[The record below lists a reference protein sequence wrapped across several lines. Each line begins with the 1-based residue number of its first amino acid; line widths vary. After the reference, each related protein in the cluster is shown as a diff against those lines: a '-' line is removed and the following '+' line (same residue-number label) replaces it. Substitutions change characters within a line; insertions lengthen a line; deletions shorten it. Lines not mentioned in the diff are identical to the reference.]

1 MIRIFRN
8 IRQQLAA
15 QNKVAA
21 YSRYAIGEILLV
33 VIGILIAL
41 QVNNWNE
48 HQKQKRQE
56 TIYLQNLSI
65 DLKKQIQLQ
74 DIYIDFEDIIIQ
86 DCKDIVA
93 HYQQNNG
100 FKKMDSIFPKIND
113 LSTRITFTNANT
125 TLLEMINS
133 GEINII
139 DNESLKKEL
148 MEFNRFIEGFA
159 ANTVSNN
166 TYQVDQIVV
175 RNVIKKSNFAS
186 YSYSKKLRSI
196 FQEKSQM
203 SFINVKDETLKK
215 IAIQNLNEPKLR
227 LEFINDV
234 VFRNGLSELQKAG
247 DENLKAKAKQLLK
260 HIEIELNQ

>member
-1 MIRIFRN
+1 MKIFRN
-8 IRQQLAA
+8 VRQKLAA
-15 QNKVAA
+15 ENKVMA
-21 YSRYAIGEILLV
+21 YLRYAIGEIFLV

-48 HQKQKRQE
+48 HRKQKQQE
-56 TIYLQNLSI
+56 TTYLQDLSI

-74 DIYIDFEDIIIQ
+74 DSYIDFENIIIQ

-93 HYQQNNG
+93 HYEQNNG
-100 FKKMDSIFPKIND
+100 FKKMESIFPKIND
-113 LSTRITFTNANT
+113 LSIRMSFTNANT

-133 GEINII
+133 GDINII

-148 MEFNRFIEGFA
+148 MEFNRFINGFA
-159 ANTVSNN
+159 SNTVKNN
-166 TYQVDQIVV
+166 TNLVDQIVV
-175 RNVIKKSNFAS
+175 RNVMKNSNFAT
-186 YSYSKKLRSI
+186 YSFSKRMRGKIPENFSLN
-196 FQEKSQM
+196 
-203 SFINVKDETLKK
+203 FITVKDNNLKT

-247 DENLKAKAKQLLK
+247 DERLKVKAEQLLK
-260 HIEIELNQ
+260 HIETELNK

>member
-1 MIRIFRN
+1 MKIFRN
-8 IRQQLAA
+8 VRQKLAA
-15 QNKVAA
+15 ENSVAK
-21 YSRYAIGEILLV
+21 YLRYAIGEIVLV

-48 HQKQKRQE
+48 NQKQKKRE
-56 TIYLQNLSI
+56 TIYLKNLSI

-74 DIYIDFEDIIIQ
+74 ERYIDFEDIIIE
-86 DCKDIVA
+86 DCNDIIA
-93 HYQQNNG
+93 HYEQNNG

-148 MEFNRFIEGFA
+148 MEFNQLIEGFA

-166 TYQVDQIVV
+166 TNLVDQIVV
-175 RNVIKKSNFAS
+175 RKVMKNSNFAS
-186 YSYSKKLRSI
+186 YSYSKKLRSKI
-196 FQEKSQM
+196 QEKSQM
-203 SFINVKDETLKK
+203 SFINVKDD
-215 IAIQNLNEPKLR
+215 NPK
-227 LEFINDV
+227 NDC
-234 VFRNGLSELQKAG
+234 NSKSQ
-247 DENLKAKAKQLLK
+247 
-260 HIEIELNQ
+260 

>member
-1 MIRIFRN
+1 MKIFRN
-8 IRQQLAA
+8 VRQKLAA
-15 QNKVAA
+15 ENKVMA
-21 YSRYAIGEILLV
+21 YLRYAIGEIFLV

-48 HQKQKRQE
+48 NQKQKKRE
-56 TIYLQNLSI
+56 TAYLQNLNI

-74 DIYIDFEDIIIQ
+74 DIYINFEDIIIQ

-93 HYQQNNG
+93 HYEQNNG

-148 MEFNRFIEGFA
+148 MEFNQFIEGFA

-166 TYQVDQIVV
+166 TNLVDQIVV
-175 RNVIKKSNFAS
+175 RNVMKKSNFAS
-186 YSYSKKLRSI
+186 FSYSKKLRSKI
-196 FQEKSQM
+196 QENSQM
-203 SFINVKDETLKK
+203 NFINVKDENLKK

-234 VFRNGLSELQKAG
+234 VFRNGLAELQKTG

-260 HIEIELNQ
+260 HIETELNQ